1 MVVLER
7 VSGLGEVWFAI
18 IAWLGLTY
26 HHIDSKPKDAGQEEE
41 CCAHR
46 PIGLHKY
53 KLPEEIVKLDH
64 QFFGRTDGQSYKQL
78 KAKTKKYVDKVRNA
92 MGISSEL

>member
-1 MVVLER
+1 MCYSVCFEPLSNPLLIFR
-7 VSGLGEVWFAI
+7 WF
-18 IAWLGLTY
+18 WKG
-26 HHIDSKPKDAGQEEE
+26 KPQDAGQEED

-53 KLPEEIVKLDH
+53 KMPEEIVRLDR
-64 QFFGRTDGQSYKQL
+64 QFFGSASDEPYKKL
-78 KAKTKKYVDKVRNA
+78 NAKTKKYVDKVRNA